1 MNTIF
6 KKQLHDLL
14 DYHDMTVKELSAKA
28 GIPKP
33 TLEGYLG
40 MRTSMPPAD
49 VAVKIATVFKVSV
62 EYLVT
67 GKMYIKSSD
76 ITPYLKFRK
85 LLDKLSLLR
94 GDSMILIETLVNT
107 ATELELKKNTK
118 QENQ

>member
-1 MNTIF
+1 
-6 KKQLHDLL
+6 
-14 DYHDMTVKELSAKA
+14 MTVKELSTKA

-49 VAVKIATVFKVSV
+49 VAVRIAAVFNVSV

-67 GKMYIKSSD
+67 GKMHIKSID
-76 ITPYLKFRK
+76 ITPYLKFQK
-85 LLDKLSLLR
+85 LLDNLSLLH
-94 GDSMILIETLVNT
+94 GDSLILIEALVNT
-107 ATELELKKNTK
+107 AADLELKKGSP